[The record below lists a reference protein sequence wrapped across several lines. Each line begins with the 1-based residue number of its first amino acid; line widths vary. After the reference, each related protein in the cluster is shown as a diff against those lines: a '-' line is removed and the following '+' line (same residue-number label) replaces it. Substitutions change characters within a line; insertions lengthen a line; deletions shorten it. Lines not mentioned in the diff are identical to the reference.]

1 MCFSPLEFYYVQ
13 SEKSTLNIQFHVSQ
27 VKPST
32 QPWRKN
38 RVKLYHFF
46 LKISV
51 FQLPIC
57 SALQSGILP
66 ILCQYSFSKHPLSDY
81 RHIFYEDHIFFHF
94 SCSIQIH
101 HQKSCLFFS
110 QQTPQNS
117 SRLFP
122 LLSPITTI
130 RFLDHCY
137 SVTSLVSVFGT
148 NLCLFTFV
156 FMSEYH
162 RPDDFSNN
170 FFP

>member
-27 VKPST
+27 VMPST

-66 ILCQYSFSKHPLSDY
+66 ILYQYYFSKHPLSGN
-81 RHIFYEDHIFFHF
+81 RHILYEDHIFFTSPVTF
-94 SCSIQIH
+94 RFTTR
-101 HQKSCLFFS
+101 KAAFFLHS
-110 QQTPQNS
+110 KHLKTPPGS
-117 SRLFP
+117 S
-122 LLSPITTI
+122 
-130 RFLDHCY
+130 HY
-137 SVTSLVSVFGT
+137 LV
-148 NLCLFTFV
+148 L
-156 FMSEYH
+156 
-162 RPDDFSNN
+162 
-170 FFP
+170 